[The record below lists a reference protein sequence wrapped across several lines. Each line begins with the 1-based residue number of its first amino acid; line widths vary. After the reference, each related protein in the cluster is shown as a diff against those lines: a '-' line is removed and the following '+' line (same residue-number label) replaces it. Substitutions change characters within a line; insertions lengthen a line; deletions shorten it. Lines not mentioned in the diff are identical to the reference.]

1 MKEWRII
8 EECYEVSNTGEVR
21 RLGTEYVMKTRI
33 DRYGYEIITLHV
45 RGKALTR
52 KVHRLVALAYVPTDD
67 VSLTVDHVDDDK
79 LNNRPENLQWL
90 TAEANL
96 TKGFETGAHTRGEK
110 RNAGKLVKLTDANV
124 CEIRE
129 MIADGLGNSEIGH
142 MFGVTCGC
150 IYSIRAGKSWTHIN

>member
-8 EECYEVSNTGEVR
+8 EECYEVSNHGEVR
-21 RLGTEYVMKTRI
+21 RIGTDHVMKTRV
-33 DRYGYEIITLHV
+33 DRYGYEIITLYV
-45 RGKALTR
+45 KGKALTR
-52 KVHRLVALAYVPTDD
+52 KAHRLVAIAYVPTAD
-67 VSLTVDHVDDDK
+67 VSLTVDHIDDDK

-96 TKGFETGAHTRGEK
+96 TKGFKTGAHTVGEK
-110 RNAGKLVKLTDANV
+110 RNAGKPVKLTDANV
-124 CEIRE
+124 REIRE

-150 IYSIRAGKSWTHIN
+150 IYAIRAGKSWTHIN